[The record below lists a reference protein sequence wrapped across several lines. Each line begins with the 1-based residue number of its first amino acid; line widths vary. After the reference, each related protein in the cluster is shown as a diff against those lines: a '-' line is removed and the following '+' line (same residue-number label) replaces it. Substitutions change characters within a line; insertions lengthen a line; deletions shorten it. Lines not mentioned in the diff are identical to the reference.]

1 MGTSPGTLRK
11 LKLAIYRKVA
21 AALVILNVLSGC
33 TATPEPAE
41 IVVSKSAEE
50 QPTAVPMGN
59 LAIWINLKTILTP
72 EQRVACEEYFEE
84 ISGTG
89 TAGGPGKCGRWD
101 MQGGSAPECQRYQ
114 ASDVLIRSWDTWL
127 LLRRN
132 GLKAG
137 EGAIRSESAS
147 LEEEKL
153 TCVFYT
159 GIREIPKNEDP
170 VTIVF
175 GDVVLGQFELAEL
188 EELKWKL
195 NLEVDLAN
203 F

>member
-1 MGTSPGTLRK
+1 MGTSPGTPRK
-11 LKLAIYRKVA
+11 LKLAIHRKVA
-21 AALVILNVLSGC
+21 AALVILSVLSGC
-33 TATPEPAE
+33 TPTPEPAE
-41 IVVSKSAEE
+41 IEEGKAAEE

-59 LAIWINLKTILTP
+59 LAIWINFRTTLTP

-84 ISGTG
+84 ISGLR

-147 LEEEKL
+147 LEEANL

-159 GIREIPKNEDP
+159 GIRGIPKTEDP

-175 GDVVLGQFELAEL
+175 RDVVLGQLEVAEL
-188 EELKWKL
+188 EELNWKL